1 MVDFTSSQQQHAG
14 ACFTERPETPEK
26 AMKLLNRLP
35 GSRREP
41 HGLEWR
47 VLRRMPS
54 VLLAGTVIPA
64 LLALANRWFVSGD
77 SAIAIAKQVQMIDYL
92 AIGIVFFHWTLV
104 LTVSIFC
111 VIIMLMKGPA
121 YVADAYELPDSPE
134 PKD

>member
-1 MVDFTSSQQQHAG
+1 
-14 ACFTERPETPEK
+14 
-26 AMKLLNRLP
+26 MKLLNRLP

-92 AIGIVFFHWTLV
+92 AIGIVIFHWTLI